1 MPIFNYQKLKGRI
14 IEQLET
20 NGKFAELMEW
30 SRPTLSRKLTGES
43 EWTQGEIYKACKILT
58 IELSELHLYFFV
70 ESVQD

>member
-43 EWTQGEIYKACKILT
+43 EWTQGEIYKACKILN